1 VPTSLNQSNSKSIS
15 GVSKKLKKLEKNN
28 RKNRTVSQIGF
39 CPKKLKKPVCLKKPN
54 QTGLCLK
61 KFQFGYFFDKN

>member
-1 VPTSLNQSNSKSIS
+1 
-15 GVSKKLKKLEKNN
+15 VSKKLKKLEKNN